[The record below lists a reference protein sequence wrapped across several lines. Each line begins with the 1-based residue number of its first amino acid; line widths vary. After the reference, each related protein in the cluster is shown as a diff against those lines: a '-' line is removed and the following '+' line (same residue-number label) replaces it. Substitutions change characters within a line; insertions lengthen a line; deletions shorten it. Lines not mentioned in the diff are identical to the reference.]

1 MYHYYLLRRRLV
13 QCLLCSPFVSDALWN
28 YLNRPGHSMQLTA
41 GYRAPT
47 YDAGYVVDA
56 NDGYFVDD
64 L

>member
-1 MYHYYLLRRRLV
+1 
-13 QCLLCSPFVSDALWN
+13 
-28 YLNRPGHSMQLTA
+28 MQLTT

-47 YDAGYVVDA
+47 YDAGYAIDT